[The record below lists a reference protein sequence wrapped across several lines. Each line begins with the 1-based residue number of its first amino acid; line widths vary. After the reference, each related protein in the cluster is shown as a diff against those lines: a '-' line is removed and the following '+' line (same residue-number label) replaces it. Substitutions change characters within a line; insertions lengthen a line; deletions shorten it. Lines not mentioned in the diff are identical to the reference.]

1 MGRYYY
7 VKSKRGR
14 GVRFYIRL
22 LGFFCIVL
30 GISSFLYL
38 LFPLFSWQFF
48 IRFAFSSSKLESPI
62 PEYLI
67 NEPSDLKNLFAASV
81 NSLTRDYTDARNWF
95 ENVESG
101 SAQGKVSEYSLSI
114 PKLKIKNALVS
125 TVDYDLSKHLVQYRS
140 PTLPGN
146 SGNVVIFGHSTLPQF
161 FKPTDYKTIFATLH
175 TIKKGDEVT
184 SSLNGVEYRYKVFSI
199 TITTPDDTSI
209 FAPSNESI
217 ITLVTCTPPGT
228 VWKRLIVKARL
239 QALN

>member
-7 VKSKRGR
+7 VKLKRGK

-48 IRFAFSSSKLESPI
+48 LSFALSSSKIESPI

-67 NEPSDLKNLFAASV
+67 REPSDVKGLLAASL
-81 NSLTRDYTDARNWF
+81 NSLTRDYTDARNWYDNA
-95 ENVESG
+95 EGNAQASNV
-101 SAQGKVSEYSLSI
+101 AAYQLSI

-125 TVDYDLSKHLVQYRS
+125 TVDYDLARHLVQYRS

-146 SGNVVIFGHSTLPQF
+146 KGNVVIFDHSTLPQL
-161 FKPTDYKTIFATLH
+161 FKPADYKTIFATLH
-175 TIKKGDEVT
+175 TLKKGDEIIA
-184 SSLNGVEYRYKVFSI
+184 SLNGAEYRYKVFSI
-199 TITTPDDTSI
+199 SITDPDDTGI
-209 FAPSNESI
+209 FAPSDESI

-228 VWKRLIVKARL
+228 VWKRLIIKAKL
-239 QALN
+239 QNLN